1 MYISI
6 VATVSWY
13 CSTIAARWQGTATA
27 FYVSQRDVIAALYRE
42 QIAACP
48 RDTVA
53 MSHCSANCIGTIGK
67 EIVCTNC
74 SSLVNQQPVSPISPL
89 TNRINK
95 MEVFSR
101 QFWNTETIQL
111 CMYYTYIIYA
121 YMYNCTSTYKYTY
134 LLHMYHML
142 HLTTVNLLYNYET
155 TRVAQTT
162 RAAYGAVSSS
172 IRTLHER
179 GVTLARHTHYANNV
193 IFPNNYN
200 RTQLTI

>member
-6 VATVSWY
+6 VATVPGY
-13 CSTIAARWQGTATA
+13 CSTIAARWQGTVTA
-27 FYVSQRDVIAALYRE
+27 FYVSQRDVIAVLYRE

-53 MSHCSANCIGTIGK
+53 MSHCSANCIGTVGK

-74 SSLVNQQPVSPISPL
+74 SSLVNQQSVSSISPL

-95 MEVFSR
+95 MEIFSR

-111 CMYYTYIIYA
+111 YMYYTCLY
-121 YMYNCTSTYKYTY
+121 CTSTYKYTY

-142 HLTTVNLLYNYET
+142 HLTTVNLLYKYET
-155 TRVAQTT
+155 TRVA
-162 RAAYGAVSSS
+162 
-172 IRTLHER
+172 
-179 GVTLARHTHYANNV
+179 
-193 IFPNNYN
+193 
-200 RTQLTI
+200 